1 MKEFQTKLG
10 TMYFDIEFDEVKL
23 YDSNKNYINHDS
35 VECYLKNDETD
46 IDDKVLEERI
56 IEQYK
61 DIDYV
66 DSSIILLGEP
76 VMWAPTMEKLLE
88 LWNDYCEECGDTEK
102 WTMEDFKN
110 EIQINQ
116 IGQLYFIIYYTEY

>member
-1 MKEFQTKLG
+1 MKEIKTKLG

-23 YDSNKNYINHDS
+23 YDSNKDYINHDD
-35 VECYLKNDETD
+35 VGCYLKDNETD
-46 IDDKVLEERI
+46 ITDELLEQRI

-88 LWNDYCEECGDTEK
+88 LWTAYCEEHGDTIK

>member
-23 YDSNKNYINHDS
+23 YDSNKDYINHDD
-35 VECYLKNDETD
+35 VGCYLKDNETNITDE
-46 IDDKVLEERI
+46 VLEQRI

-61 DIDYV
+61 DIDYT

-76 VMWAPTMEKLLE
+76 VMWSDTKEGLLE
-88 LWNDYCEECGDTEK
+88 LWSNYCKEHGDHIK
-102 WTMEDFKN
+102 WTMEDFEN

-116 IGQLYFIIYYTEY
+116 IGNLYFIIYYTEY